1 MTQPTTIKIDDVE
14 YVRTDAVSEP
24 AHQLDGMPYVI
35 VRSRDAATFAGYMK
49 SRDGREVELLK
60 ARRIW
65 YWEGAAT
72 LSQLAQTGTTK
83 PNLCKF
89 PQEVDRVQLLEAC
102 EILDCTEQAR
112 LSIASVKDWV
122 QS

>member
-1 MTQPTTIKIDDVE
+1 MSNEIKVNDVE
-14 YVRTDAVSEP
+14 YAPKQATSQP
-24 AHQLDGMPYVI
+24 AQTLDGMPYVI

-65 YWEGAAT
+65 FWEGAAT
-72 LSQLAQTGTTK
+72 LSQLAQTGTAK
-83 PNLCKF
+83 PDLCKF

-102 EILDCTEQAR
+102 EILSCTEEAR
-112 LSIASVKDWV
+112 LSIASVKNWV
-122 QS
+122 ES